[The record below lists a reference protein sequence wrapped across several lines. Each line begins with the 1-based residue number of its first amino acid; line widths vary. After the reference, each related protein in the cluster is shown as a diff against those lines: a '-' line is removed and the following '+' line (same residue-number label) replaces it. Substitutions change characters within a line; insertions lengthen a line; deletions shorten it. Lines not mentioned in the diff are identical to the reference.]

1 MAGKKRS
8 KTDRPTPDEVMF
20 SIFSLGLFVML
31 LKLFYKL
38 KYLFVVLFRFHQVKR
53 PKKEEEEVEVKPKPK
68 PKIDPQKS
76 SSKTDRST
84 PDEVMFSIFSLG
96 LFVMLLKLFY
106 KLKYLFVVLFRFHQV
121 KRPKEEEEEV
131 IPKPKPKIDPHKSS
145 GGPRK
150 ILPPGWRVKGA
161 IYRVSFIF
169 IILLTLDDRHRGII
183 SMYRRPASRH
193 Y

>member
-53 PKKEEEEVEVKPKPK
+53 PKEEEEV
-68 PKIDPQKS
+68 
-76 SSKTDRST
+76 
-84 PDEVMFSIFSLG
+84 M
-96 LFVMLLKLFY
+96 
-106 KLKYLFVVLFRFHQV
+106 
-121 KRPKEEEEEV
+121 
-131 IPKPKPKIDPHKSS
+131 PKPKPKIDPHKSS